1 MELIVTVALLGNNPS
16 FVSTFKECNE
26 SEPFNNA
33 LESIGDMPIT
43 AIKKNTK
50 FLDSGKIEVPTRLS
64 YQFTKEEA
72 KSKRATES
80 IAERARK
87 LSQSKITKLKK
98 TLSMDDLMRHVSGV
112 NNNGYDTDSTDA
124 DISVE

>member
-1 MELIVTVALLGNNPS
+1 
-16 FVSTFKECNE
+16 
-26 SEPFNNA
+26 
-33 LESIGDMPIT
+33 MPIT
-43 AIKKNTK
+43 SSKMETK
-50 FLDSGKIEVPTRLS
+50 LLENGKIEKPARSS
-64 YQFTKEEA
+64 YQIPKEEA
-72 KSKRATES
+72 KSKRANES

-87 LSQSKITKLKK
+87 LSRSKITKLKK